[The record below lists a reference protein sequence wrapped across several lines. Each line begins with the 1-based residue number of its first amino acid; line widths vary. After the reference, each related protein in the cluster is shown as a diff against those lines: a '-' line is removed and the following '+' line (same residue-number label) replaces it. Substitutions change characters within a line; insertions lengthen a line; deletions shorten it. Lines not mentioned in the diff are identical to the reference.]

1 MTVDIF
7 ISHSSEDKTIADATC
22 ACLESRGLR
31 CWVAPRDIV
40 AGASWS
46 ESIIDAIN
54 DSKVMVLILSSHS
67 NVSKQVLREIE
78 RAANR
83 GIPILPFRINDV
95 QLTKSLEYFLS
106 SSHWLDAY
114 KGPLKQ
120 NVEQLANNVAIVLE
134 KQDAV
139 RPLDNPKSASLWRRR
154 AMLPSV
160 AIALC
165 ALALG
170 ISVFWRTSDDNP
182 VKNAQIDE
190 SIERKSD
197 ADTDDA
203 PAVNAKN
210 TKVVLGVE
218 LEDLFPQVAKHLGA
232 VGGGVGVTRVNEQQK
247 CGVRPGDVLLA
258 FKDQPVS
265 KVADLFEELKT
276 LSKDE
281 EYSITVLRDRSPLQ
295 VTLRPLEVKLFTANP
310 FYRSSPGR
318 LTEWYSEDEA
328 DVGKVVFF
336 NEILRLDPLLSGTF
350 KWFNAPDNYCVGV
363 DCAPGRRLTAI
374 TSPGVLSRRRLD
386 VDVELEERVIS
397 KLRVADE
404 GPIWTIDARTRELVI
419 WDPAFKT
426 VVSVLDG
433 ITEGTEEAILEITND
448 AQKAVVVDKE
458 GVARIWDL
466 KKGSEVSR
474 FSLKDAAQDHDI
486 YMSVS
491 KYDKCS
497 LSGNGRHL
505 SQCASGCAIIW
516 DLEHASV
523 ARVLRSDARI
533 ELAQLSIDGQLVAI
547 ADEDGLIEVYKV
559 ADGSRVA
566 KLRWHSR
573 ELNSLKFLSPRYL
586 VSVSDGVVIWDLDD
600 ESVAWGWNA
609 EGASRVAFD
618 AKAGTMYVSWNFNGS
633 LHELALPTE
642 ISQELQQC
650 AWSDD
655 TVSVIA
661 KPSKIPSVTMTTGD
675 GGSREITDFSD
686 GSKMITVRDASGEVS
701 GMHFQADSDSYALG
715 VRLGNGSIPVD
726 ATTRAEDG
734 WTVQDVVTGGQ
745 AARDGVIRK
754 GDVITAVIE
763 RDGAEPTQIGG
774 LFFGE
779 VAKMFW
785 GREGTSVRLLVR
797 REGASEPLEIEAK
810 RGRVLPVKNKAAKS
824 DFENSIGMEFK
835 AVPGG
840 IGSLGFS
847 ETHYVRISRG
857 FLIGAHEV
865 TQEEFASVMGSRP
878 SAYSQDGKNRED
890 VAKSHSNG
898 TIPNS
903 DTSYHPVDS
912 VSWEDAIEFC
922 KRLGE
927 KEGYNYRLPTEA
939 EWEWACRNGGKIAG
953 ERYGEPQFTN
963 WKPIEE
969 TAVGLHFNHPTNPH
983 PVGSRTPNEGGI
995 YDMFGNVAEWCAD
1008 AFAND
1013 GFSNAAFVDPH
1024 GPVEGFARVV
1034 RGGYFKDFRGEYFE
1048 RVGLAPTE
1056 TRPYVGFRVVLD
1068 ASNKD
1073 HQELNGFFSR
1083 DESIEF
1089 DLRLIPKQLPVSGFV
1104 KKSEEEEE
1112 KSFDELQARFKSQD
1126 YPQRDDFFKTVSANQ
1141 THFNAARALWQYLPG
1156 TRNDQIQ
1163 ALIEYNKAAKLT
1175 HPVPTLEFAREY
1187 DLFMGWIPNDIAW
1200 ALATNSNKDH
1210 RDGVVAVCRAIE
1222 ACETTRWQ
1230 YWGFLDTLAVALAE
1244 VGEFGEAKR
1253 IATAA
1258 REMAPTS
1265 EHTYLERLIK
1275 LYDEDKTYS
1284 E

>member
-1 MTVDIF
+1 MAVDVF
-7 ISHSSEDKTIADATC
+7 ISHSSKDKTIADATC
-22 ACLESRGLR
+22 ACMESRGLS

-40 AGASWS
+40 AGADWGA
-46 ESIIDAIN
+46 SIIDAIN
-54 DSKVMVLILSSHS
+54 DAKSMILILSSNS

-83 GIPILPFRINDV
+83 GIPVLPFRVQDV
-95 QLTKSLEYFLS
+95 QLSKSLEYFLS

-120 NVEQLANNVAIVLE
+120 NLDKLANNLAIVLE

-139 RPLDNPKSASLWRRR
+139 RPLDNPEPFSRWRRP
-154 AMLPSV
+154 ALFASV
-160 AIALC
+160 AIVALF
-165 ALALG
+165 ALTVG
-170 ISVFWRTSDDNP
+170 TSLNWWTRDGNS
-182 VKNAQIDE
+182 VKNAQVEE
-190 SIERKSD
+190 SVHLKASVQTANVTVTNAVKS
-197 ADTDDA
+197 
-203 PAVNAKN
+203 
-210 TKVVLGVE
+210 KVVLGIE
-218 LEDLFPQVAKHLGA
+218 LEDLLPQVAKKLGA
-232 VGGGVGVTRVNEQQK
+232 VNGGVGITRVNEQQK
-247 CGVRPGDVLLA
+247 NGVRSGDVLLKFEA
-258 FKDQPVS
+258 QPIT
-265 KVADLFEELKT
+265 KVADILEGLKS

-281 EYSITVLRDRSPLQ
+281 NYSMTVLRDRSPLEL
-295 VTLRPLEVKLFTANP
+295 TLRPFEIECFTANP
-310 FYRSSPGR
+310 FYQSSADR
-318 LTEWYSEDEA
+318 LTEWYTEEEA
-328 DVGKVVFF
+328 SRGNVVLF
-336 NEILRLDPLLSGTF
+336 NELHRLEPTLTGTF
-350 KWFNAPDNYCVGV
+350 TWFSATDNRLVGYDFQSDFRSCAVTQKNIAKV
-363 DCAPGRRLTAI
+363 DI
-374 TSPGVLSRRRLD
+374 EIKD
-386 VDVELEERVIS
+386 RVFS
-397 KLRVADE
+397 RVASGSD
-404 GPIWTIDARTRELVI
+404 GPVWLIDASTQELVS
-419 WDPAFKT
+419 WDPASQN
-426 VVSVLDG
+426 VVDVLEG
-433 ITEGTEEAILEITND
+433 ITEDAGVVSLILTD
-448 AQKAVVVDKE
+448 DGQKAVVVDE
-458 GVARIWDL
+458 DGQVRIWDL
-466 KKGSEVSR
+466 QDRREAKR
-474 FSLKDAAQDHDI
+474 FSLKEAALDHDI
-486 YMSVS
+486 WWL
-491 KYDKCS
+491 S
-497 LSGNGRHL
+497 LYEGDFTLTANGRHL
-505 SQCASGCAIIW
+505 AQRTATAVIIW
-516 DLEHASV
+516 DLEHGTI
-523 ARVLRSDARI
+523 ARTFKSEKRI
-533 ELAQLSIDGQLVAI
+533 TACRISPDGQLI
-547 ADEDGLIEVYKV
+547 AFANENGLIEVWNV
-559 ADGSRVA
+559 ADEKHLA
-566 KLRWHSR
+566 TLRWHADEVS
-573 ELNSLKFLSPRYL
+573 NLKFLSPRYL
-586 VSVSDGVVIWDLDD
+586 VSVSDTVAIWDLG
-600 ESVAWGWNA
+600 EQAVVWGYKTSSVR
-609 EGASRVAFD
+609 SVAFD
-618 AKAGTMYVSWNFNGS
+618 AKAGTLLIDLRWDGSLREMALPSEIAAELQEVSWNK
-633 LHELALPTE
+633 
-642 ISQELQQC
+642 
-650 AWSDD
+650 D

-661 KPSKIPSVTMTTGD
+661 KPSKMPSVTITTGD
-675 GGSREITDFSD
+675 GGSRDITDFSD

-715 VRLGNGSIPVD
+715 VRLGNGSVPVD

-734 WTVQDVVTGGQ
+734 WTVQDVVAGGQ

-797 REGASEPLEIEAK
+797 RDGASEPLEIEAK

-953 ERYGEPQFTN
+953 ERYSPQFTN

-969 TAVGLHFNHPTNPH
+969 TAVGSHFNHPTNPH

-1034 RGGYFKDFRGEYFE
+1034 RGGYFKDFRGDYFE

-1068 ASNKD
+1068 A
-1073 HQELNGFFSR
+1073 
-1083 DESIEF
+1083 
-1089 DLRLIPKQLPVSGFV
+1089 
-1104 KKSEEEEE
+1104 
-1112 KSFDELQARFKSQD
+1112 
-1126 YPQRDDFFKTVSANQ
+1126 
-1141 THFNAARALWQYLPG
+1141 
-1156 TRNDQIQ
+1156 
-1163 ALIEYNKAAKLT
+1163 
-1175 HPVPTLEFAREY
+1175 
-1187 DLFMGWIPNDIAW
+1187 
-1200 ALATNSNKDH
+1200 
-1210 RDGVVAVCRAIE
+1210 
-1222 ACETTRWQ
+1222 
-1230 YWGFLDTLAVALAE
+1230 
-1244 VGEFGEAKR
+1244 
-1253 IATAA
+1253 
-1258 REMAPTS
+1258 
-1265 EHTYLERLIK
+1265 
-1275 LYDEDKTYS
+1275 
-1284 E
+1284 